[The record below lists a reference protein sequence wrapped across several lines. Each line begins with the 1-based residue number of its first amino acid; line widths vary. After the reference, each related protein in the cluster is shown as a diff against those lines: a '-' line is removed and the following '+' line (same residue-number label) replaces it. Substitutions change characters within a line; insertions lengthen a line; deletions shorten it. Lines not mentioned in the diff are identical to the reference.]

1 MDYETY
7 AAYTTPKAY
16 WSWGIGALVAGCI
29 AFFGGVLGVLASIPI
44 GVVLAL
50 ALYRWVFC
58 NAEERAFFDSSEYST
73 LQAAYRR
80 RQRVALDARIYYE
93 SLIPEAELDMYVSE
107 VLEEVVQ
114 IAKAT
119 ARAGRR

>member
-16 WSWGIGALVAGCI
+16 KAWALGALVAGAI
-29 AFFGGVLGVLASIPI
+29 AFFGGVVGVLASIPVGI
-44 GVVLAL
+44 AVAL
-50 ALYRWVFC
+50 VLYRWAFC
-58 NAEERAFFDSSEYST
+58 NAEERAFFDSEEYLT
-73 LQAAYRR
+73 LQASYRR
-80 RQRVALDARIYYE
+80 RQSVALDARIYYE
-93 SLIPEAELDMYVSE
+93 SLIPKAEEDMYVAE

-119 ARAGRR
+119 AKAGRR

>member
-16 WSWGIGALVAGCI
+16 KAWALGALVAGAI
-29 AFFGGVLGVLASIPI
+29 AFFGGVVGVLASIPVGI
-44 GVVLAL
+44 AVAL
-50 ALYRWVFC
+50 VLYRWVFC
-58 NAEERAFFDSSEYST
+58 NAEERAFFDSEEYST
-73 LQAAYRR
+73 LQASYRR
-80 RQRVALDARIYYE
+80 RQSVALDARIYYE
-93 SLIPEAELDMYVSE
+93 DRYVAE

-119 ARAGRR
+119 AKSGRR

>member
-7 AAYTTPKAY
+7 AYYTTPKAY
-16 WSWGIGALVAGCI
+16 WSWGIGALVAGAT
-29 AFFGGVLGVLASIPI
+29 AFFGGVIGVLASIPI

-50 ALYRWVFC
+50 VLYRWVFC
-58 NAEERAFFDSSEYST
+58 NAEERAFFDSEEYST

-80 RQRVALDARIYYE
+80 RQSTALDARIYYE
-93 SLIPEAELDMYVSE
+93 SLIPKAELDMYVAD

-119 ARAGRR
+119 AKAGR